1 MIPAVI
7 LKESDLQEAVDY
19 ILTKE
24 AFAFD
29 VEAQGENREHPN
41 LANLSWLSLAT
52 EGLTCAIPFGHQRGD
67 NIIGTEKVL
76 ATYES
81 GQKIGQTYRKTVPV
95 YDSAPPQ
102 LDRAT
107 VFRITKPLFESDLVK
122 IGHDMIY
129 DLVSCSLY
137 LGFLPKGP
145 YRDTKIGQWL
155 LNENRMRWGLKDI
168 TEEKYGFR
176 YDFENVGACVEK
188 HPFGLVSYYSYCD
201 AKYAWI
207 LDKDTYPLIVA
218 DGLENVHN
226 LEMDILA
233 VMCKMRLTG
242 AKVDRARLEE
252 LHDTLSV
259 KLRDAEADVYIKAGK
274 KFNINSPKQKQEILF
289 SPKSEGGQGIR
300 PMKLTTTGKKRQGS
314 GMQPT
319 IYDFSTDDSVLEMFS
334 SNDVCSAIREYGDIS
349 KLLGTYVDSYLG
361 YGDAEPLVFNDRI
374 HAGFLQY
381 GTVTGRFSCRKPNLQ
396 NIPRPSSELG
406 NLIRGIFIAD
416 KGEQLVVA
424 DYEQI
429 ELVVL
434 AHYIGHGGLYD
445 AFIQGIDPHAV
456 TAAMVTDQDPVE
468 FAARVKAGD
477 KEAKVTRQDLGKTLG
492 FAVVYGAGLNKI
504 ASMAKT
510 DVKGAKRL
518 LKKHAEMFPEIHLFK
533 QQVIDRARS
542 RKPVPYLTTLSGRK
556 RRIPELRSLD
566 EGKRMGAERQ
576 IFNSLIQGGA
586 ADILKFAMVRVDRE
600 LPDDIKLSL
609 TVHDELV
616 LISPEDRVQEAKNI
630 LAHAMT
636 GEDLVQQLGLRVPLK
651 IDVNSATRWS
661 EAK

>member
-7 LKESDLQEAVDY
+7 LTEKDLQDAVDY

-29 VEAQGENREHPN
+29 VESRGEYRGMPN
-41 LANLSWLSLAT
+41 KADVCWLSFAT
-52 EGLTCAIPFGHQRGD
+52 DGFACTIPFGHIKGNNQ
-67 NIIGTEKVL
+67 IGTTKVL

-95 YDSAPPQ
+95 YDDPPKQ
-102 LDRAT
+102 LDRGT
-107 VFRITKPLFESDLVK
+107 VFRIVRPLFESNLVK

-137 LGFLPKGP
+137 LGFIPPPP

-176 YDFENVGACVEK
+176 YDFENVGENVDK
-188 HPFGLVSYYSYCD
+188 HTFDMVAYYSYCD
-201 AKYAWI
+201 SKYAWFV
-207 LDKDTYPLIVA
+207 DKDTYPLILS
-218 DGLENVHN
+218 DGLEEVYR
-226 LEMDILA
+226 LEMDLLG
-233 VMCKMRLTG
+233 VMCRMRLTG
-242 AKVDRARLEE
+242 ARVDIKRLEE
-252 LHDTLSV
+252 LHEDLTK
-259 KLRDAEADVYIKAGK
+259 KLQDAEADVYLKAGK
-274 KFNINSPKQKQEILF
+274 KFNINSAPQKQQLLF
-289 SPKSEGGQGIR
+289 GPKSDGGQGLK
-300 PMKLTTTGKKRQGS
+300 PFKLTDGGKKRQKAGA
-314 GMQPT
+314 PLT
-319 IYDFSTDDSVLEMFS
+319 IKDYSTDDSVLETYQG
-334 SNDVCSAIREYGDIS
+334 NPVCAAIREYGDIH
-349 KLLGTYVDSYLG
+349 KLLNTYVDSYLG
-361 YGDAEPLVFNDRI
+361 YNDGGRLVFDERI

-381 GTVTGRFSCRKPNLQ
+381 GTVTGRFSCKKPNLQ

-416 KGEQLVVA
+416 EGGQLVVA

-434 AHYIGHGGLYD
+434 AHYIGHGALFDG
-445 AFIQGIDPHAV
+445 FMQNIDPHSV

-477 KEAKVTRQDLGKTLG
+477 KEAKITRQDLGKTLG
-492 FAVVYGAGLNKI
+492 FAVVYGAGLNKV
-504 ASMAKT
+504 ASMAKV
-510 DVKGAKRL
+510 DVSGAKRL
-518 LKKHAEMFPEIHLFK
+518 LKKHAEMFPEVHLFK
-533 QQVIDRARS
+533 QQVIDKARS
-542 RKPVPYLTTLSGRK
+542 RKIPYITTLSGRK
-556 RRIPELRSLD
+556 RRVPMLRSLD
-566 EGKRMGAERQ
+566 DGWRMGAERQ

-586 ADILKFAMVRVDRE
+586 ADILKYAMVRVDRA
-600 LPDDIKLSL
+600 LPPDIRLSL

-616 LISPEDRVQEAKNI
+616 LTCPSERVDVAKDI
-630 LAHAMT
+630 LIQAMT
-636 GEDLVQQLGLRVPLK
+636 GEDLVQKLGLRVPLK
-651 IDVNSATRWS
+651 IDVNSGTRWS